1 MTKVYN
7 WFTLICS
14 EMIHCSFVN
23 RSLRRNNMAFELVAY
38 DRLRQSVKESIKT
51 LIEHHNQERKG
62 TIDINKLGESV
73 KLLAANPEGRGVQA
87 EFLLKA
93 IELTET
99 MDEGINRTRVLNAAV
114 YHIHRII
121 SDSYTVIASDSS
133 TFNFALKTSLGLN
146 IKEASR
152 KPSDDD
158 KYTMYKA
165 LVDFLKANVILED
178 HGHVVYKDKHP
189 FQIDGYDVA
198 DDITVLTLKVSELDV
213 MRLAVAKKERDE
225 RARPVA
231 PSGLF
236 GGWFSSG
243 SGTKKP
249 VDEATTTASHTP

>member
-1 MTKVYN
+1 
-7 WFTLICS
+7 
-14 EMIHCSFVN
+14 
-23 RSLRRNNMAFELVAY
+23 MAFELIAY
-38 DRLRQSVKESIKT
+38 ERLKQSVKESIKT
-51 LIEHHNQERKG
+51 LIEHHNPERKG

-121 SDSYTVIASDSS
+121 SDSYTLIAPDSS
-133 TFNFALKTSLGLN
+133 TFNLSLKISLGL
-146 IKEASR
+146 IKEGSK

-158 KYTMYKA
+158 KYSMYKA
-165 LVDFLKANVILED
+165 LVDFLKSHVILED

-198 DDITVLTLKVSELDV
+198 DDITALTHKVSELDV

-243 SGTKKP
+243 SASKKP